1 MIEVLRVFAI
11 LCVALV
17 MGKLVARVRL
27 PAILGWLIAGV
38 VFGPYLAGVVTLDM
52 MDTTGFSGGSLWQRP
67 RRRLSPLSTN
77 TTPTGRSRRP

>member
-38 VFGPYLAGVVTLDM
+38 VFGPI
-52 MDTTGFSGGSLWQRP
+52 WQE
-67 RRRLSPLSTN
+67 LSPWI
-77 TTPTGRSRRP
+77 